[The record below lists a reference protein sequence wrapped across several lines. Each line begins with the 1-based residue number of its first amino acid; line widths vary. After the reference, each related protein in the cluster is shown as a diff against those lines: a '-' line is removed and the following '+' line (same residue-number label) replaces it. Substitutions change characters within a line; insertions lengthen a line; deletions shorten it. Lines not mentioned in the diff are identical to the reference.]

1 MPLCGN
7 PGGYFPPRRY
17 QRGHFLFDTLLDTFL
32 VKEKYPRGWAAQA
45 HREIFV
51 LCKLPFGAGGNI
63 HSASNQN
70 FRKVL
75 AFVGSCRPHWQFLS
89 CEKKG
94 TKDSQ
99 GTGWF
104 LDLQQKGAM
113 PPLDTP
119 NDARS
124 FCGKRGGASRSDCGG
139 DFPPRRYQRGY
150 FLFDTLLDTFLVK
163 EKYPQEWAA

>member
-1 MPLCGN
+1 ML
-7 PGGYFPPRRY
+7 
-17 QRGHFLFDTLLDTFL
+17 
-32 VKEKYPRGWAAQA
+32 
-45 HREIFV
+45 
-51 LCKLPFGAGGNI
+51 FGAESQMLYI
-63 HSASNQN
+63 HSASKQS

-99 GTGWF
+99 GTSWF
-104 LDLQQKGAM
+104 LDLQQKGAL
-113 PPLDTP
+113 PPLDTPSGESSFARFSGAMTAKVISAETKTLPCPLRSP

-139 DFPPRRYQRGY
+139 DFPLRRYQRGY
-150 FLFDTLLDTFLVK
+150 FLFDTLLAPFLVTEK
-163 EKYPQEWAA
+163 EPQGWAA

>member
-1 MPLCGN
+1 MSEGFHVPIQGDSLPLIHLGTPVKFENLVVNEGKNGN
-7 PGGYFPPRRY
+7 WSDCRVLSLSFFRKPKREIVSSFKLAR
-17 QRGHFLFDTLLDTFL
+17 
-32 VKEKYPRGWAAQA
+32 EWAAQA

-99 GTGWF
+99 GTCWF

-119 NDARS
+119 AENRALRDS
-124 FCGKRGGASRSDCGG
+124 QG
-139 DFPPRRYQRGY
+139 Q
-150 FLFDTLLDTFLVK
+150 
-163 EKYPQEWAA
+163 